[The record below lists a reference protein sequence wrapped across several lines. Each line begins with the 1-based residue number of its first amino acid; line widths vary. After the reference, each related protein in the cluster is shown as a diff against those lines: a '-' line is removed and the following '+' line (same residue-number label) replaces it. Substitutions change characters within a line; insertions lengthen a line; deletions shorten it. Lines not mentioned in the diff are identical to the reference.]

1 MNKPDGHLRPLRPA
15 VPRLWGGPLPATK
28 CATARSV
35 AASGT
40 HFIPSGPVRLIQ
52 YTDNVNGFDG
62 DYAC

>member
-1 MNKPDGHLRPLRPA
+1 
-15 VPRLWGGPLPATK
+15 
-28 CATARSV
+28 V